1 MLGAYANLYKRESW
15 SAVSLEATDP
25 NAGEFK
31 YVQFSDHQIA
41 PNKAAHFHIFF
52 GGESQEALY
61 KELEI
66 GLLTTQVTYPDSKL
80 RRKCWHINQLE
91 KEPVGSFFDS
101 NRNLSNC

>member
-1 MLGAYANLYKRESW
+1 MTFYKNGEEKKFEYRYAGKHTLTYTKGNRGVRYLF
-15 SAVSLEATDP
+15 EATDP

-61 KELEI
+61 KELEKLAY
-66 GLLTTQVTYPDSKL
+66 LLPKWLYPDFEIAQEML
-80 RRKCWHINQLE
+80 AH
-91 KEPVGSFFDS
+91 
-101 NRNLSNC
+101 